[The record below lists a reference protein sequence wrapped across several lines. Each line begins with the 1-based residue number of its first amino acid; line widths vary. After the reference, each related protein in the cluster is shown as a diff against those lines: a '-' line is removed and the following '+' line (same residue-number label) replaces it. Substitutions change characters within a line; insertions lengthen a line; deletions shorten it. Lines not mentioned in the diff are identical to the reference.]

1 MPRTRMYLRGE
12 EDIEA
17 AARAHGLRFATNPP
31 ANTTF
36 LVGNLI
42 GDFRVEIEAE
52 AVVSRKRD

>member
-1 MPRTRMYLRGE
+1 MYLRGD

-17 AARAHGLRFATNPP
+17 AARAHGLRFTTNPP

>member
-1 MPRTRMYLRGE
+1 MVQFSGMGRNGPF
-12 EDIEA
+12 A
-17 AARAHGLRFATNPP
+17 AHPP

-52 AVVSRKRD
+52 ATVSRGPGKR

>member
-1 MPRTRMYLRGE
+1 VPTG
-12 EDIEA
+12 
-17 AARAHGLRFATNPP
+17 FASPPIPP